1 MGGLG
6 PHTTGRFP
14 ARDASGIPAQI
25 APGALAHRPHGALG
39 HPLARGT
46 LPGSPGPPT
55 SRRCNGYTLAD
66 SEYSNGENIMD
77 FGDTW
82 DSEAEFEGM
91 YEDDE
96 FVPEVE
102 TWTDVVKCRR
112 GGRWRTP
119 SSLNSAPTTSSSA
132 IGRKYLSTISPPIS
146 STPEITLAASSSH
159 RAFPH
164 PSAASVELSPA
175 DRVF

>member
-1 MGGLG
+1 M
-6 PHTTGRFP
+6 
-14 ARDASGIPAQI
+14 RDSV
-25 APGALAHRPHGALG
+25 
-39 HPLARGT
+39 
-46 LPGSPGPPT
+46 
-55 SRRCNGYTLAD
+55 AD
-66 SEYSNGENIMD
+66 
-77 FGDTW
+77 
-82 DSEAEFEGM
+82 FEGM

-146 STPEITLAASSSH
+146 STPEITSRHPQLH
-159 RAFPH
+159 LN
-164 PSAASVELSPA
+164 PSAASVKLSPA
-175 DRVF
+175 GGPMSLSAEGEGDGEHLRV